1 MTAAAAPELRG
12 FHEQQLGPSDEGR
25 KLQSLK
31 HRKDLIL
38 LKVHSEGYSCRK
50 EEEEEVEVGGGRGG

>member
-1 MTAAAAPELRG
+1 MK
-12 FHEQQLGPSDEGR
+12 EGR

-50 EEEEEVEVGGGRGG
+50 EEEEEVKVGGGRGGRGGFTC